1 MTNTGPIAAA
11 RADLAAILR
20 EATDLPVVTNVP
32 ELLAPPCVVITEGTP
47 LVASD
52 ETAHGSVTVR
62 LSITVAVAPTTNAL
76 SIARL
81 DEAVDTIVVGMV
93 REGMFAAVDAYQS
106 IKGADGQAYLAAPI
120 TTTLTYSLSLGRT
133 PK

>member
-1 MTNTGPIAAA
+1 MTNNSGPIAAA

-32 ELLAPPCVVITEGTP
+32 ERLAPPCVVITEGTP
-47 LVASD
+47 LCSSD
-52 ETAHGSVTVR
+52 ENAHGAVTVR

-106 IKGADGQAYLAAPI
+106 IKGADSQAYLAAPI
-120 TTTLTYSLSLGRT
+120 TTSITYTIG
-133 PK
+133 KD